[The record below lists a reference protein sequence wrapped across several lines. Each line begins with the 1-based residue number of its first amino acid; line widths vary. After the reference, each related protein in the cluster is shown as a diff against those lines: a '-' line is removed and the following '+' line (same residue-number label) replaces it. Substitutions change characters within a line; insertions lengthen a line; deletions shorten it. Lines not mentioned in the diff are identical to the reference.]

1 MRTWQILFL
10 VLASASVGFAQSGG
24 AIFVNT
30 NQASNQVWS
39 YVRASD
45 GTLTFAGSF
54 DTKGRGSANE
64 LGSQNAVILS
74 SDDKFLFVVNAASN
88 EITSFSVQPNAQ
100 LTFVSKVPSGGKGPI
115 SLTIFGTLL
124 YVLNAASPARINAFT
139 IGSSGSLTALANSA
153 RRLSVSNPKPAQVQ
167 FSNNGSLL
175 VVAER
180 MTSELDTY
188 TVGANGLA
196 TGPTV
201 QNSNGV
207 GPFGF
212 AFDNL
217 GHLIV
222 SEVRASAV
230 SSYSVSSSGVLTVV
244 TGSLVDF
251 GRSACWIANTN
262 NPAFPTQY
270 SYTTNTGSS
279 TISGFSIAANGAL
292 KLLNSNGKT
301 FVLPSRSDPLDE
313 VISADNNY
321 LYVLEGTFG
330 GVVGLRIQSDG
341 SLVQVTSITGTP
353 STSYGMAGY

>member
-1 MRTWQILFL
+1 MRAVLCFL
-10 VLASASVGFAQSGG
+10 VFAGTFSFGQTPG

-30 NQASNQVWS
+30 NQTTNQVWS
-39 YVRASD
+39 YIRATD
-45 GTLTFAGSF
+45 GTLTFAGAF
-54 DTKGRGSANE
+54 DTQGKGSANE

-74 SDDKFLFVVNAASN
+74 SGNQFLFVVNAASN

-100 LTFVSKVPSGGKGPI
+100 LTFISKVSSGGKAPI
-115 SLTIFGTLL
+115 SLTVFGNLL
-124 YVLNAASPARINAFT
+124 YVLNSASPARINAFT
-139 IGSSGSLTALANSA
+139 IGPTGALTPIPNSS
-153 RRLSVSNPKPAQVQ
+153 RRLSVSAPKPAQVQ
-167 FSNNGSLL
+167 FSNDGSLL

-180 MTSELDTY
+180 MTSKLDTY

-196 TGPTV
+196 TGPLV

-212 AFDNL
+212 AFDNA

-244 TGSLVDF
+244 TGSLLDF
-251 GRSACWIANTN
+251 GKSACWIANTN
-262 NPAFPTQY
+262 NPSFPTQY

-279 TISGFSIAANGAL
+279 SISGFRIASNGGLALLNANGKA
-292 KLLNSNGKT
+292 
-301 FVLPSRSDPLDE
+301 FVLPAHSDPLDE

-321 LYVLEGTFG
+321 LYVLEGTYG
-330 GVVGLRIQSDG
+330 GVVGLQIQADG
-341 SLVQVTSITGTP
+341 SLVQVTAITGTP
-353 STSYGMAGY
+353 ATSYGMAGY